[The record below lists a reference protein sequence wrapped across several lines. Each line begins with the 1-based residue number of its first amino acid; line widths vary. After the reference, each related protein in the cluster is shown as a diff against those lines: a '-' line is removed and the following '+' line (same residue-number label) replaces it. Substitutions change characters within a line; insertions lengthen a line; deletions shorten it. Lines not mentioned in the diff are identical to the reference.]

1 MITGDF
7 LDYLSNAALELEV
20 WGAPESKL
28 DANAAVLAAPVLGEP
43 LAFEGASPAIEA
55 LAAESAPS
63 AGPKTITRKITAED
77 AQKQVEELTDKLT
90 STKEQLDDAQRAL
103 QVQAN
108 RASARERGLHDHI
121 AESSSEAKTRKQELD
136 KLQRENKS
144 LLEERQELKA
154 RLEKIRRE
162 SEKKGSGGM
171 GGSAACAIS

>member
-1 MITGDF
+1 MGRARVQARRERSRARRARAGRAPGF
-7 LDYLSNAALELEV
+7 RGCQPSHR
-20 WGAPESKL
+20 GAGRGIRS
-28 DANAAVLAAPVLGEP
+28 G
-43 LAFEGASPAIEA
+43 
-55 LAAESAPS
+55 

-154 RLEKIRRE
+154 RLRRGE
-162 SEKKGSGGM
+162 RAKRRAR
-171 GGSAACAIS
+171 AAWAEAPRAR